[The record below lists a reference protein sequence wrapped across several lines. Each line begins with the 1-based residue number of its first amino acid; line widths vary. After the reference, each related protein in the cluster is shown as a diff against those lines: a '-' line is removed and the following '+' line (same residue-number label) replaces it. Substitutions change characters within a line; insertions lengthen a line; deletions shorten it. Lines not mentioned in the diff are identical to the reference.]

1 MATRWILAQ
10 PESVAAIRQD
20 ISGELLPAGVV
31 SEVVDDVVL
40 VASELIGNAVRH
52 ARSLPS
58 GRVRVSWEHDAG
70 GFTISVTDGGGPQRP
85 RSRKADPQDTTGRG
99 LAIVSALADFWG
111 VKRGPGTVTV
121 WAHLPAT
128 PQFSSASPS
137 GHPPI
142 R

>member
-1 MATRWILAQ
+1 MATRWVLAQ
-10 PESVAAIRQD
+10 PESVAAVRRD
-20 ISGELLPAGVV
+20 ISGDLLPAGVL

-52 ARSLPS
+52 ARSLAS
-58 GRVRVSWEHDAG
+58 GRVRVSWEHDAAG
-70 GFTISVTDGGGPQRP
+70 ITVSVTDGGGPQRP
-85 RSRKADPQDTTGRG
+85 RSRRADPQDTTGRG

-121 WAHLPAT
+121 WAHVPGT